1 MRNGGIY
8 LAKINK
14 ITLTLPSMDS
24 QPDAQSFI
32 NALKN
37 VETNINKM
45 IDEINNSVK
54 FVSEGDGYMEV
65 QKDS

>member
-1 MRNGGIY
+1 M
-8 LAKINK
+8 AKINK

-24 QPDAQSFI
+24 QPDAQAFI